1 MCHVKGTPM
10 NEIYICIA
18 SSLRDAGLPASTFIV
33 EQYLS
38 RNDFQGLM
46 SLLRKAQEKCTLA
59 TIMSEPIRV
68 AG

>member
-1 MCHVKGTPM
+1 M
-10 NEIYICIA
+10 NEIYTCLA
-18 SSLRDAGLPASTFIV
+18 SALRDAGLPASTFIV

-38 RNDFQGLM
+38 RNDFAGLM

-59 TIMSEPIRV
+59 KIMSEPCRA